1 MRNIFCRNFCLLALL
16 FIFTLTSCHKKQ
28 ATIEPP
34 EASPEPTVQQPAP
47 TPPPPAPQPPKST
60 LQSPPPKPRSASPG
74 DKASIRLV
82 EAGMRQMNNG
92 DLESAEQT
100 FEQALRVS
108 PTNGRPYY
116 YLGVIAAKQ
125 KNYDRALGFLSQ
137 AETYLAND
145 SFWMSQIYMQEGSI
159 YKTLNQKDVARQKFQ
174 DALKSD
180 PSNHFAES
188 ELKTLE

>member
-1 MRNIFCRNFCLLALL
+1 M
-16 FIFTLTSCHKKQ
+16 FIFTLVGCHKKR
-28 ATIEPP
+28 APIEPP
-34 EASPEPTVQQPAP
+34 EETPQPTVEQPAP
-47 TPPPPAPQPPKST
+47 APAPPPAPAPQPPRPS
-60 LQSPPPKPRSASPG
+60 LQSPPVKPRATSPG

-92 DLESAEQT
+92 DLEAAEQT

-125 KNYDRALGFLSQ
+125 KNYDRALSFLSQ
-137 AETYLAND
+137 AETYLGND
-145 SFWMSQIYMQEGSI
+145 SFWMSQVYMQEGLI
-159 YKTLNQKDVARQKFQ
+159 YKALNQKENARQKFQ
-174 DALKSD
+174 NALKSD
-180 PSNHFAES
+180 PSNQWAES